1 MGFFQRV
8 AALLG
13 IGTPRPGENES
24 ESESES
30 ESETASVTAS
40 APVSASAPASAPV
53 SASVPDST
61 SDQDLV
67 VVPIEDSIDLHTF
80 QPRDVASVVEEYL
93 HEAQRLGLREVR
105 VIHGRGKGVQR
116 RIVQGVLER
125 HPAVESFAGAPA
137 TRGGWGATVVWL
149 KARRAGRGR
158 SKRR

>member
-1 MGFFQRV
+1 VGFFQRV

-30 ESETASVTAS
+30 ASVTAS
-40 APVSASAPASAPV
+40 ASASATVTATVSASASV
-53 SASVPDST
+53 SVPDSA

-125 HPAVESFAGAPA
+125 HPAVESFASAPA